1 MLLSWKRIEF
11 LEKNWRKIA
20 EEVKEIAKKYGNV
33 YKVVVFGSVIKGK
46 VCGSSD
52 LDIAVIYD
60 EKLSFKERRRREVG
74 ITLELPEEESLL
86 VDIKVL
92 DINEADFFLEFIGTY
107 VEV

>member
-1 MLLSWKRIEF
+1 VLLSWKKIEF

-74 ITLELPEEESLL
+74 ITLEL
-86 VDIKVL
+86 
-92 DINEADFFLEFIGTY
+92 
-107 VEV
+107 